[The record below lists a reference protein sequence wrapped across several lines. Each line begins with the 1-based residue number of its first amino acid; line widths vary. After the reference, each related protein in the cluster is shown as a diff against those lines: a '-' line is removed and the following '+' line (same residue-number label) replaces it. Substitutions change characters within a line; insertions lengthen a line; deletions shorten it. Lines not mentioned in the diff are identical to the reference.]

1 VISYLKEKNLNMTKV
16 ALVTD
21 STASIPQEYV
31 ERYNI
36 RVAPQIL
43 IWGDETYRDGVD
55 IQPSEFFERL
65 DTAKVMPT
73 TSQASP
79 QSFQEIYQE
88 LLEQD
93 CSILTI
99 VLSEELSG
107 TLVSARQARDNFPGA
122 PIEIIDSRTTAMA
135 MGYIVLMAARAAEE
149 GATLEQCKAIAEK
162 ARDNT
167 GVIFTVNTLEF
178 LHRGGRIG
186 GGARLLGTALNLKP
200 ILEVTGGR
208 VEAVE
213 RIRTRKKSLNRVID
227 LVEQRIAGRQPVHM
241 ATLHANAP
249 EAAQQ
254 LLDEANQRFNAVES
268 LLTEVSPVVG
278 NHAGP
283 GTVGLIFLAG
293 M

>member
-1 VISYLKEKNLNMTKV
+1 MTKV

-21 STASIPQEYV
+21 STASIPQEYL
-31 ERYNI
+31 ERYGI

-43 IWGDETYRDGVD
+43 VWGNETYRDGVD
-55 IQPSEFFERL
+55 IQSSEFFERL
-65 DTAKVMPT
+65 STAKVMPT

-79 QSFQEIYQE
+79 QSFHEIYQE

-93 CSILTI
+93 YAILTI
-99 VLSEELSG
+99 LISEELSG
-107 TLVSARQARDNFPGA
+107 TLASARQARDYFPEA

-149 GATLEQCKAIAEK
+149 GATLQQCKALAET

-167 GVIFTVNTLEF
+167 GVIFAVDTLEF

-208 VEAVE
+208 GGAVE
-213 RIRTRKKSLNRVID
+213 RIRTRKKSLNRGIEM
-227 LVEQRIAGRQPVHM
+227 VEQRIAGRQPVRM

-268 LLTEVSPVVG
+268 LFTEVSPVVG

-283 GTVGLIFLAG
+283 GTVGLTFLAG

>member
-1 VISYLKEKNLNMTKV
+1 MTKV

-21 STASIPQEYV
+21 STASIPQEYL
-31 ERYNI
+31 ERYGI

-43 IWGDETYRDGVD
+43 VWGNETYRDGVD
-55 IQPSEFFERL
+55 IQSSEFFERL
-65 DTAKVMPT
+65 STAKVMPT

-79 QSFQEIYQE
+79 QSFHEIYQE

-93 CSILTI
+93 YSILTI
-99 VLSEELSG
+99 LISEELSG
-107 TLVSARQARDNFPGA
+107 TLVSARQARDYFPEA
-122 PIEIIDSRTTAMA
+122 SIEIIDSRTTAMA

-149 GATLEQCKAIAEK
+149 GATLQQCKALAET

-167 GVIFTVNTLEF
+167 GVIFAVDTLEF

-213 RIRTRKKSLNRVID
+213 RIRTRKKSLNRVIE
-227 LVEQRIAGRQPVHM
+227 LVEQRIAGRQPVRM

-268 LLTEVSPVVG
+268 LFTEVSPVVG

-283 GTVGLIFLAG
+283 GTVGLTFLAG

>member
-1 VISYLKEKNLNMTKV
+1 MTKV

-21 STASIPQEYV
+21 STANIPNEYLDQ
-31 ERYNI
+31 YNI

-43 IWGDETYRDGVD
+43 VWGDEIYQDGVD
-55 IQPSEFFERL
+55 IQSTEFFERL
-65 DTAKVMPT
+65 STAKVMPT

-79 QSFQEIYQE
+79 QSFHDIYQE
-88 LLEQD
+88 LLGQD
-93 CSILTI
+93 RSILT
-99 VLSEELSG
+99 VLISKELSG
-107 TLVSARQARDNFPGA
+107 TLASARQARDDFPGE

-135 MGYIVLMAARAAEE
+135 MGYIVLLAARAAEN
-149 GATLEQCKAIAEK
+149 GASLQECKALAEA

-167 GVIFTVNTLEF
+167 GVIFTVDTLEF

-213 RIRTRKKSLNRVID
+213 RIRTRRKSLNRVIE
-227 LVEQRIAGRQPVHM
+227 LVEARIAGRQPARI

-254 LLDEANQRFNAVES
+254 LLDEANQRLNAVES
-268 LLTEVSPVVG
+268 IFTEVSPVIG

-283 GTVGLIFLAG
+283 GTVGLTFLAG

>member
-1 VISYLKEKNLNMTKV
+1 MTKV

-21 STASIPQEYV
+21 STANIPDEYLDQ
-31 ERYNI
+31 YNI
-36 RVAPQIL
+36 HVAPQIL
-43 IWGDETYRDGVD
+43 VWGNEIYQDGVD
-55 IQPSEFFERL
+55 IQSTEFFERL
-65 DTAKVMPT
+65 STAKVMPT

-79 QSFQEIYQE
+79 QSFHDIYQE
-88 LLEQD
+88 LLGQD
-93 CSILTI
+93 FSILT
-99 VLSEELSG
+99 VLISKELSG
-107 TLVSARQARDNFPGA
+107 TLASAKQARDDFPGA

-135 MGYIVLMAARAAEE
+135 MGYIVLLAARAAEN
-149 GATLEQCKAIAEK
+149 GAGLQECKALAE
-162 ARDNT
+162 AACDNT
-167 GVIFTVNTLEF
+167 GVIFTVDTLEF

-200 ILEVTGGR
+200 ILEVRGGQ

-213 RIRTRKKSLNRVID
+213 RIRTRKKSLNRVIE
-227 LVEQRIAGRQPVHM
+227 LVEARIAGRQPARI

-254 LLDEANQRFNAVES
+254 LLEEANQRLNAVES
-268 LLTEVSPVVG
+268 IFTEVSPVIG

-283 GTVGLIFLAG
+283 GTVGLTFLAG

>member
-1 VISYLKEKNLNMTKV
+1 MTKV

-21 STASIPQEYV
+21 STANIPDEYLDQ
-31 ERYNI
+31 YNI

-43 IWGDETYRDGVD
+43 VWGDEIYQDGVD
-55 IQPSEFFERL
+55 IQSTEFFERL
-65 DTAKVMPT
+65 STAKVMPT

-79 QSFQEIYQE
+79 QSFHNIYQE

-93 CSILTI
+93 HSILT
-99 VLSEELSG
+99 VLISKELSG
-107 TLVSARQARDNFPGA
+107 TLASARQARDDFPGT

-135 MGYIVLMAARAAEE
+135 MGYIVLLAARAADK
-149 GATLEQCKAIAEK
+149 GASLQECKALAEA

-167 GVIFTVNTLEF
+167 GVLFTVDTLEF

-200 ILEVTGGR
+200 ILEVRGGQ

-213 RIRTRKKSLNRVID
+213 RIRTRKKSLNRVIE
-227 LVEQRIAGRQPVHM
+227 LVEARIAGRQPARI

-249 EAAQQ
+249 VAAQQ
-254 LLDEANQRFNAVES
+254 LLEEANQRLNAVES
-268 LLTEVSPVVG
+268 IFTEVSPVIG

-283 GTVGLIFLAG
+283 GTVGLTFLAG

>member
-1 VISYLKEKNLNMTKV
+1 MSYLKEKNLNMTKV

-21 STASIPQEYV
+21 STASIPQEYL

-43 IWGDETYRDGVD
+43 VWGNETYRDGVD

-65 DTAKVMPT
+65 GTAKVMPT

-79 QSFQEIYQE
+79 QSFHEIYQE

-93 CSILTI
+93 CSILAI
-99 VLSEELSG
+99 LISEELSG
-107 TLVSARQARDNFPGA
+107 TLTSARQARDYFPEA

-135 MGYIVLMAARAAEE
+135 MGYIVLMAARASEA
-149 GATLEQCKAIAEK
+149 GATLEQCKALAEK

-167 GVIFTVNTLEF
+167 GVIFTVDTLEF

-213 RIRTRKKSLNRVID
+213 RIRTRKKSLNRVIE